1 MKYVVKL
8 GGAGLETPSLLE
20 GCTRAIAELVRDG
33 HQVAVVQGGGEQLT
47 RKLKRRLCKQSEFIN
62 GLRVTDAETRD
73 VALMVLA
80 GKVNKGL
87 VAGLGALGVPAM
99 GLSGGDGLIFR
110 ARKKRTAPDLGFV
123 GEIVSSDPRWLEAIW
138 QLGGVPVLSS
148 MALGF
153 DGEYY
158 NVNADEMAAACAVA
172 CHADALVFLLTDVPG
187 VKDATGEVLRMAS
200 SIDQIAAMAKSAVI
214 SGGMLPKLSA
224 CREALLNGVKRVRIL
239 PAEAAGSL
247 PDLCSSRVAHGTR
260 SDGGLESEG
269 ERNDQARR
277 NSSSRIEAAHPH
289 TMISFPSCLSRAR
302 ACI

>member
-20 GCTRAIAELVRDG
+20 GCTRAITELVRDG
-33 HQVAVVQGGGEQLT
+33 NQVAVVHGGGAQLT
-47 RKLKRRLCKQSEFIN
+47 RMLKALGKQSEFVA

-87 VAGLGALGVPAM
+87 VAAIGAHGQPAV
-99 GLSGGDGLIFR
+99 GLSGGDGLMFR
-110 ARKKRTAPDLGFV
+110 ARKKRALLDIGRPDLGYV
-123 GEIVSSDPRWLEAIW
+123 GEIVASDPRWIEAIW
-138 QLGGVPVLSS
+138 NLNGVPVLSS

-158 NVNADEMAAACAVA
+158 NVNADEMAAACAIA
-172 CHADALVFLLTDVPG
+172 CHADALVFLTDVPG
-187 VKDATGEVLRMAS
+187 VKGANGEVLRWL
-200 SIDQIAAMAKSAVI
+200 SIDQIAEMAKSAVI

-247 PDLCSSRVAHGTR
+247 PDLCSSRVAYGT
-260 SDGGLESEG
+260 EVMV
-269 ERNDQARR
+269 A
-277 NSSSRIEAAHPH
+277 
-289 TMISFPSCLSRAR
+289 
-302 ACI
+302 